1 MAFHL
6 HTHSYYSF
14 LEGLPSPVDLAKRAA
29 QNGMSALAL
38 TDHLSLTGAV
48 SFYQACREQGVQ
60 PILGLEIDLRLPYRL
75 SPTPTTAITGALVLL
90 AMDIDGWHSLCRISS
105 HLLNQDAD
113 PVDRR
118 ACRPCTLEKLAS
130 FSSGLICLTGGCRGA
145 VQRLIT
151 HPGGEEEVTALLDA
165 LANIFP
171 NRLYLETN
179 QQCPDEAHRNHQL
192 TALAYRQRLPVVAAH
207 NTYYLHPD
215 QADLQRTLASIREI
229 VPLNDLDEEDAAPPH
244 AAFLSPEQL
253 DQQFIDHPEALAASV
268 EIAARCQFDL
278 PLGKPHYPLV
288 PLPARASAVEYLRQ
302 KTEEGARRL
311 YGSLNPVL
319 QQRIDQEIEIIAAR
333 GYEPIF
339 LIAEEM
345 LTYARKNGV
354 PSASRGSASSSL
366 VAHCIGI
373 TTPDPL
379 ALDLYFERF
388 LNPARATPP
397 DIDTDFCSR
406 RRDDVINHLF
416 DVYGH
421 DRVAMVGTINTFR
434 ARSAL
439 SEVAKAHGFKP
450 AEIRPMVNSLTHR
463 YWSQRGD
470 PEPGQSP
477 ESPFTQLIARYG
489 SSPRHARVI
498 EEATAIL
505 GMPHHLSVHPGGVV
519 IAPGPIVD
527 YVPVTRS
534 GGKGVT
540 ITQFDLDDVERAG
553 LVKLDLL
560 GIRGLT
566 VLNDVATSIR
576 SWRRKE
582 YRTAMD
588 VLESVP
594 EQDPDTSTIVS
605 TGRTIGCFQI
615 ESPGM
620 RATLRDIQ
628 ARSIP
633 DIMAA
638 LALYRPG
645 PLKGGLRDAF
655 VRRYKHEETVSH
667 IHPALSSLLCE
678 TYGVILYQEQVLRIA
693 HELAGF
699 SLAEADLL
707 RRAMSHFD
715 PGKQMQV
722 LKEKFVSGAQ
732 QRSGVPAQTGVK
744 IWEMMAAFAGYGFP
758 KAHAAS
764 YAVVAWRSAWCKAH
778 YPAEFIAAVL
788 ANWGGY
794 YPQSVYLS
802 EARRM
807 GFAIRPPHV
816 NHSLQQFSAAYPG
829 GSPVLYM
836 GLDQVHDLTHR
847 TQTGL
852 ITYRPFHSLSELV
865 AKVDPRRQELE
876 NLIRVGALEGIGT
889 IPDLLC
895 EMTAGRSR
903 PGQLSLFPANQPS
916 GEDWTLEQ
924 KIAAQQRLLGTSIE
938 AHPLELYTEQLQAAG
953 VITSIDALEHTGE
966 TVRVAGIRQTL
977 YRIAGNQGEKNGLL
991 TLEDSEGVLDV
1002 ALSPE
1007 LYRQARNIP
1016 GGGAVPLIVEGM
1028 MERDPSTGDALLRAA
1043 RVQRL
1048 E

>member
-1 MAFHL
+1 MVCHL
-6 HTHSYYSF
+6 HTHSCFSF
-14 LEGLPSPVDLAKRAA
+14 LEGIPFPAQLARRA
-29 QNGMSALAL
+29 GEMGIPALAL

-48 SFYQACREQGVQ
+48 AFYKTCREEGVQ
-60 PILGLEIDLRLPYRL
+60 PILGLEIDLLLPYRL
-75 SPTPTTAITGALVLL
+75 SPSPVKSITGALVLL
-90 AMDIDGWHSLCRISS
+90 AMDLDGWHSLCRISS
-105 HLLNQDAD
+105 HLLSQASV
-113 PVDRR
+113 PSDRR
-118 ACRPCTLEKLAS
+118 TRPPCTLEDLAVHTR
-130 FSSGLICLTGGCRGA
+130 GLICLTGGCRGT
-145 VQRLIT
+145 VQHLIS
-151 HPGGEEEVTALLDA
+151 HPTGEKECVGLLDA
-165 LANIFP
+165 LAEIFP
-171 NRLYLETN
+171 GRLYVELN
-179 QQCPDEAHRNHQL
+179 QQCLGDEKINQH
-192 TALAYRQRLPVVAAH
+192 LASLARQQHLPIVAAH
-207 NTYYLHPD
+207 NTYYLHSN
-215 QADLQRTLASIREI
+215 QEDLQRTLSSIRET
-229 VPLNDLDEEDAAPPH
+229 VPLSELDEVDASPPN
-244 AAFLSPEQL
+244 AVFLRPEQMEEK
-253 DQQFIDHPEALAASV
+253 FIHFPQALSACT
-268 EIAARCQFDL
+268 EIAARCRLEL
-278 PLGKPHYPLV
+278 PLGNSHYPLV
-288 PLPARASAVEYLRQ
+288 PLPQGTSAAEYLRQ
-302 KTEEGARRL
+302 KTEQGARQL
-311 YGSLNPVL
+311 YGDVDAAL
-319 QQRIDQEIEIIAAR
+319 QQRIDHELAIITAR
-333 GYEPIF
+333 GYETIF

-345 LTYARKNGV
+345 LAFARENGI

-406 RRDDVINHLF
+406 RRDTVIHHLF

-421 DRVAMVGTINTFR
+421 DQVAMVGTVNTFR
-434 ARSAL
+434 SRSAL

-450 AEIRPMVNSLTHR
+450 AEIKPMTASLGRHF
-463 YWSQRGD
+463 WSHHSET
-470 PEPGQSP
+470 EPGLPP
-477 ESPFTQLIARYG
+477 ESPFAPLSDRYKN
-489 SSPRHARVI
+489 SPRHRKVI

-505 GMPHHLSVHPGGVV
+505 GLPHHLSVHPGGVV
-519 IAPGPIVD
+519 IAPGPMVD

-540 ITQFDLDDVERAG
+540 ITQFDLDDVQQVG

-566 VLNDVATSIR
+566 VLNDVTTSIQ
-576 SWRRKE
+576 SWQRRE
-582 YRTAMD
+582 YHTPLD
-588 VLESVP
+588 VLDAVP
-594 EQDPDTSTIVS
+594 QQDPDTSAIVS
-605 TGRTIGCFQI
+605 SGRTIGCFQI

-620 RATLRDIQ
+620 RATLKDIQ
-628 ARSIP
+628 ARSVS

-655 VRRYKHEETVSH
+655 VRRYKHEEPVSH
-667 IHPALSSLLCE
+667 IHPALSNLLRE

-715 PGKQMQV
+715 PGKQMQA
-722 LKEKFVSGAQ
+722 LKDKFITGAKEGSSVPTETGAQ
-732 QRSGVPAQTGVK
+732 

-794 YPQSVYLS
+794 YPQSVYLG

-807 GFAIRPPHV
+807 GFSVRPPHV
-816 NHSLQQFSAAYPG
+816 NHSRRQFSVAYPG

-836 GLDQVHDLTHR
+836 GLDQVQELTHNTIKR
-847 TQTGL
+847 IINHRPYHSLADL
-852 ITYRPFHSLSELV
+852 IT
-865 AKVDPRRQELE
+865 KVDPRHQEVE
-876 NLIRVGALEGIGT
+876 HLIKVGALEGFGT
-889 IPDLLC
+889 IPDLLR
-895 EMTAGRSR
+895 ELMAGRPR
-903 PGQLSLFPANQPS
+903 PGQLSLFS
-916 GEDWTLEQ
+916 MVETTGEDWNLEQ
-924 KIAAQQRLLGTSIE
+924 KMNAQRRLLGVGLE
-938 AHPLELYTEQLQAAG
+938 VHPMELYADQLQAAR
-953 VITSIDALEHTGE
+953 VIPSIDALSHTGE
-966 TVRVAGIRQTL
+966 TVRVAGIRQML
-977 YRIAGNQGEKNGLL
+977 YRVSGAKGQKSGLL
-991 TLEDSEGVLDV
+991 VLEDGDSVLDV

-1007 LYRQARNIP
+1007 IYRRVRESAIDER
-1016 GGGAVPLIVEGM
+1016 PLIVEGV
-1028 MERDPSTGDALLRAA
+1028 MEQDPITGDPLLRAE